1 MNKDVTYSPR
11 FRSILCEID
20 GLTCKEIDMLIARFQ
35 KEAKLRIKNGRK
47 EFEDTQSGI
56 TVEEFRTEI
65 PMSTRLYFG
74 LLKMENYKYQVYIDE
89 ITKEELLSPNNT
101 WKKIWD
107 EFLDI
112 IDNRLQGTRF
122 EAQQDFLRKLFSQEH

>member
-35 KEAKLRIKNGRK
+35 KEAQLRIENGRK

-56 TVEEFRTEI
+56 TIEEFISEI
-65 PMSTRLYFG
+65 EMSRRLYFG
-74 LLKMENYKYQVYIDE
+74 LKKMEDYKYQVYIDE
-89 ITKEELLSPNNT
+89 ITKEELLRPNNT
-101 WKKIWD
+101 WKKIWE
-107 EFLDI
+107 EFIDI
-112 IDNRLQGTRF
+112 IDNRLQGTRY
-122 EAQQDFLRKLFSQEH
+122 EAQQDFLRKLFKIEH